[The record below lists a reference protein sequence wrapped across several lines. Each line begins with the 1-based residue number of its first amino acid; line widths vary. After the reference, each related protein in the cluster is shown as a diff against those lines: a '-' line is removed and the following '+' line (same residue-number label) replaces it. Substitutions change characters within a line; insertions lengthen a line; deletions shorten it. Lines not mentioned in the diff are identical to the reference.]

1 MNTVFGDL
9 ITNLSSGVKLCLFRK
24 LGPESFRISAD
35 QFVILY
41 LFNIALSIFIGYLEN
56 LPDPQ
61 FNKYTITNEG
71 FSAATLL
78 LSVYIVSR
86 LILHR
91 QVATALSVLILST
104 SPYFFIIWHI
114 AESVMTTSN
123 SSSSYW
129 LVYGIYIVWLISTI
143 LWCIRILAG
152 TAPAKITA
160 SFLVVIFTWIVPV
173 WIFAGNISY
182 WYSDEGTKN
191 NDSYSAYR
199 DLNAERILFTQSSL
213 LNRDLQKLQPQRP
226 GIVDLYFIGV
236 GAYATQDVFL
246 KETLYAKNLFDQR
259 FDTQGRSLALV
270 NHLSTHEDMPLATS
284 TNLEKALHYIGT
296 LMNKDED
303 VLVLY
308 MTSHGS
314 SDHELSVSF
323 WPLPLNDITPA
334 MLRDYL
340 DKSGIKWQVVMISAC
355 YSGGFV
361 EPLKTPHVAIAT
373 AAAPDRTSF
382 GCSNENDFT
391 YFGEALLKDQL
402 QKEFSIP
409 AAFSRATIAI
419 TERESKE
426 NLTASH
432 PQTFIGDAIRPLLDD
447 LTTELKILN
456 LDKSVNA
463 DY

>member
-1 MNTVFGDL
+1 LNTFFRDL
-9 ITNLSSGVKLCLFRK
+9 ITNLSSGAKLCLFRK

-41 LFNIALSIFIGYLEN
+41 LFNIALSIFIGYLDN
-56 LPDPQ
+56 LPNPQ

-78 LSVYIVSR
+78 LSVYIISR

-104 SPYFFIIWHI
+104 SPCFLIIWHI
-114 AESVMTTSN
+114 AETAMTSN
-123 SSSSYW
+123 SSSVYW
-129 LVYGIYIVWLISTI
+129 LIYGIYITWLFSII
-143 LWCIRILAG
+143 LWCIRIIVGA
-152 TAPAKITA
+152 APAKITA
-160 SFLVVIFTWIVPV
+160 SFLVVIFTWVVPV

-182 WYSDEGTKN
+182 WYSDEGTKKK
-191 NDSYSAYR
+191 DSYSAYHG
-199 DLNAERILFTQSSL
+199 LNSERILFSQSSL
-213 LNRDLQKLQPQRP
+213 LNRDLQNLQPERP

-246 KETLYAKNLFDQR
+246 KETLYAKKLFDQR
-259 FDTQGRSLALV
+259 FDTEGRSIALV
-270 NHLSTHEDMPLATS
+270 NHLSTHESMPLATS
-284 TNLEKALHYIGT
+284 TNLEYALHYIGS
-296 LMNKDED
+296 LMNIDED

-314 SDHELSVSF
+314 SNHELSVSF
-323 WPLPLNDITPA
+323 WPLPLNDITPV

-361 EPLKTPHVAIAT
+361 DPLKTPHSAIAT

-402 QKEFSIP
+402 QTEFSIP
-409 AAFSRATIAI
+409 TAFSKATIAI
-419 TERESKE
+419 TEREARE

-432 PQTFIGDAIRPLLDD
+432 PQTFIGDAIRPLLED
-447 LTTELKILN
+447 LTTELKTLK
-456 LDKSVNA
+456 LDKSVQA